1 MGSNR
6 PAAMNHTIT
15 DTLDTSILT
24 AEEFLRQARR
34 WAAAVRN
41 AARRNTLQ
49 FTKGKK
55 LTSITKKSG
64 KVERKVER
72 KLRDSIQFSVE
83 RDSGIP
89 EAVSFKVPIHG
100 IWREWAVGYGQPRV
114 PGKYVNPHPRIRRS
128 MADWLDEP
136 INRNAERLF
145 DIAAEFWGD
154 ECLVNFF
161 GTKK

>member
-1 MGSNR
+1 MPS
-6 PAAMNHTIT
+6 HTIADTT
-15 DTLDTSILT
+15 DGKTIT
-24 AEEFLRQARR
+24 AEEFYRQARR
-34 WAAAVRN
+34 WAAIVRN

-49 FTKGKK
+49 FAKGKK
-55 LTSITKKSG
+55 QTSITKKSG
-64 KVERKVER
+64 KVER

-136 INRNAERLF
+136 IDRNAEHLF
-145 DIAAEFWGD
+145 DLAAEFWGD

-161 GTKK
+161 GTKKA

>member
-1 MGSNR
+1 MSS
-6 PAAMNHTIT
+6 HTIT
-15 DTLDTSILT
+15 DTTDGKTIT
-24 AEEFLRQARR
+24 AEEFHRQARR
-34 WAAAVRN
+34 WAAMVRN
-41 AARRNTLQ
+41 AAKRNTLR
-49 FTKGKK
+49 FAKGKK
-55 LTSITKKSG
+55 QTSITKKSG
-64 KVERKVER
+64 KVERK
-72 KLRDSIQFSVE
+72 LRDSIQFTVE

-136 INRNAERLF
+136 IGRNAECLF
-145 DIAAEFWGD
+145 DLAAEFWGD

-161 GTKK
+161 GTKKA

>member
-1 MGSNR
+1 MS
-6 PAAMNHTIT
+6 NHTIT
-15 DTLDTSILT
+15 DTIDGKAIT

-41 AARRNTLQ
+41 AARRNTLR

-55 LTSITKKSG
+55 VTSITKKSG
-64 KVERKVER
+64 KVER

-114 PGKYVNPHPRIRRS
+114 SGKYVNPHPHIRRS
-128 MADWLDEP
+128 MAANGRTCSSTRATSP
-136 INRNAERLF
+136 
-145 DIAAEFWGD
+145 
-154 ECLVNFF
+154 
-161 GTKK
+161 TTP

>member
-1 MGSNR
+1 MAHSVKTETQGK
-6 PAAMNHTIT
+6 
-15 DTLDTSILT
+15 ILT

-34 WAAAVRN
+34 WAAMVRN
-41 AARRNTLQ
+41 TAKRNTLQ

-55 LTSITKKSG
+55 QTSKTYKSGKKEG
-64 KVERKVER
+64 KVERK
-72 KLRDSIQFSVE
+72 LSASIRYSIE
-83 RDSGIP
+83 HYSHIP
-89 EAVSFKVPIHG
+89 EAVSFKIPIHG

-136 INRNAERLF
+136 IDRNAERLF
-145 DIAAEFWGD
+145 DLAAEFWGD
-154 ECLVNFF
+154 ECLVKFF